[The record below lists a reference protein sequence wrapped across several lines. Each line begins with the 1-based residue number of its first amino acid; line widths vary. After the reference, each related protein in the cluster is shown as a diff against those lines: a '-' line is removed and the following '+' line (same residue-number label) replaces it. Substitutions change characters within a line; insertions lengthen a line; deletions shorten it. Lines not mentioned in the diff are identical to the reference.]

1 MSKSRSR
8 FVWVV
13 AVVVVGLALWS
24 LLRQEAPAVEIARVE
39 RGPVRVTIDEEG
51 ETRVRD
57 RYVVDSPV
65 TARLRRIALREGDT
79 VEAGGVVAQLD
90 PAPLDA
96 REQEEGEARLE
107 AALDGERVA
116 RAALERAKAARDQA
130 ERERER
136 AIKLAQDGL
145 VSSEASERAD
155 LAAQTARKELEA
167 MEYRAKAAAHE
178 VEMARAAIAPRLD
191 GGVVVVKAPARGR
204 VLRVNEPSERVVLA
218 GTALVEIGDP
228 GDLEVVVD
236 LLSSDAVRVAIGD
249 TIEIGEWGGDAT
261 LKGVVRLVEPSAFTK
276 VSALG
281 VDEQRVN
288 VVAVVNDSPS
298 SLGDRFRVAVSI
310 VLWQAPGVVRIP
322 RGAVFRS
329 GDGWATFVLEEGRV
343 TRRELA
349 IGHQGGEHFEVLGG
363 VSAGEAVVMYPDER
377 IHDGV
382 RTRGREHASPN
393 EKALR

>member
-1 MSKSRSR
+1 MSKRRSR
-8 FVWVV
+8 LIWIAAAAV
-13 AVVVVGLALWS
+13 AGAGLWF
-24 LLRQEAPAVEIARVE
+24 LLRPEAPVVETARVE

-65 TARLRRIALREGDT
+65 TARLRRIGLREGDA
-79 VEAGGVVAQLD
+79 VEAGSVVAQLD

-96 REQEEGEARLE
+96 RAQEEGEARLE
-107 AALDGERVA
+107 AALDGARVA
-116 RAALERAKAARDQA
+116 RAALERAQAAREQA
-130 ERERER
+130 ERERAR
-136 AIKLAQDGL
+136 AVKLAQDGL

-167 MEYRAKAAAHE
+167 AEYRAKAAAHE

-191 GGVVVVKAPARGR
+191 GGVVVVKAPASGR

-228 GDLEVVVD
+228 GDLEVIVD

-261 LKGVVRLVEPSAFTK
+261 LAGVVRLVEPSAFTK

-281 VDEQRVN
+281 VEEQRVN
-288 VVAVVNDSPS
+288 VVAVVTDPPA

-310 VLWQAPGVVRIP
+310 VLWHAPDVVRIP
-322 RGAVFRS
+322 RGAVFRV
-329 GDGWATFVLEEGRV
+329 GDGWAAFVLDDGRIA
-343 TRRELA
+343 RRDVE
-349 IGHQGGEHFEVLGG
+349 IGHRGGDHFEVLGG
-363 VSAGEAVVMYPDER
+363 VSEGEAVVMYPDER
-377 IHDGV
+377 IRDGI
-382 RTRGREHASPN
+382 RAKSRP
-393 EKALR
+393 